1 MKNTK
6 QPNLSRQNGLFRGA
20 LKNIVL
26 VAMLM
31 GAVAQAESLEQSF
44 QSPPESARPYT
55 WWHWVNGNV
64 SQEGITKDL
73 EAMKAVGIG
82 GFVLFDGSVGIP
94 VGPVTFNS
102 KAEHQLRS
110 FAIAE
115 ADRLGLDAGFNNA
128 SGWSSTGGPWVS
140 PENSM
145 KMLVWSETQRG
156 AGDTAPVQL
165 SVGKRIGKKGHHMI
179 DVDFY
184 RDVAVLAY
192 PAPKD
197 HEYRVERWQNKG
209 LYDHHS
215 NGIHFIPDLRDAP
228 ADAVITADS
237 VLDLTGRMDADGN
250 LDWVPDSGEW
260 TVVRFGFIS
269 TGAQNKPA
277 TEGGTGLEIDK
288 LSRKAVD
295 LHWEAYVDKLIADGK
310 GKPAL
315 TTICI
320 DSFEVG
326 MQNWTDDF
334 PQEFRK
340 RRGYDLIPM
349 MVALTGRIVNDTATT
364 ERVLWDLRVTVA
376 ELVQENYFGYF
387 KEKCHQLGLKLQLE
401 PYGSGPFDATATALI
416 GDTVLTEFWQ
426 RESGRNLWTWTAQII
441 PSGAHLS
448 GNPIVGAEAFT
459 SMKGDWTAH
468 PGLLK
473 KWGDL
478 AFARGI
484 NRYYFHTFA
493 HQPFDD
499 SVQPGMTFGPYGGN
513 FHRNNTW
520 FLKSRGW
527 MDYIARCQFLMQ
539 SGSYQAD
546 VLVLYGDE
554 RGFTSF
560 LDGREPIDMNEI
572 PGLNFDLGGMAS
584 LNDLSV
590 DDQGLIRVTR
600 NGKLLDTGYQ
610 VLLLKRADM
619 MLPERVAALGRL
631 ADQGA
636 KIFAPKPLRSPSY
649 SNHTEANATLQTLI
663 KRYWD
668 TGLIQ
673 SPEAFDASVT
683 KLTKDCEV
691 PESISFNHHRIGED
705 DFYFI
710 SNQKEGAREVNA
722 TFRVSGKLPELWN
735 PLTGETREA
744 PDWKALDDGRTEVRL
759 DLAPAGSVFVVFR
772 KPTTMKGKASPN
784 LITKELMTLNDDWTV
799 AFDPKWGPNAPV
811 KFDKLIPW
819 NDSADDEIKYFSGSA
834 VYRKTFTLSN
844 INVASPLQLD
854 LGQVDVMA
862 RVKLN
867 GKDLGLLWC
876 PPFQVD
882 ISKAAKSGKNIL
894 EIEVTNLWIN
904 RLIGDEVF
912 AYKNIYS
919 QIREGQSLPA
929 DSQRK
934 TFEFRFG
941 GRNAKHW
948 KATDALRPS
957 GLIGPV
963 CLYEEVEAVLSK
975 PKVIIFDNFDG
986 AALAPLDGA
995 ALDAGGVVWKADPSW
1010 KADGTG
1016 KGKLAYI
1023 PFKAVAGKIYKVS
1036 LKLDF
1041 IQGGGGAWIACG
1053 FTQGN
1058 VMGHGFFSPAI
1069 APNGWMLQ
1077 RSNVKAKDPIQTF
1090 SGPGLQG
1097 KMSHNGFDLTS
1108 SREIRI
1114 VLNTMEKN
1122 WTVEWV
1128 LAGKTIRG
1136 PVVLKEKEFRYIG
1149 IGSMG
1154 NLDCR
1159 LTGVEVTESVFE

>member
-1 MKNTK
+1 MKMILKWLVLTTLVCLMIGNYSVK
-6 QPNLSRQNGLFRGA
+6 GGDVAENGKVDR
-20 LKNIVL
+20 
-26 VAMLM
+26 
-31 GAVAQAESLEQSF
+31 AQRSTLESGF
-44 QSPPESARPYT
+44 KSPPDSSRPYT

-64 SQEGITKDL
+64 SKEGISKDL

-94 VGPVTFNS
+94 VGPIVYNS
-102 KAEHQLRS
+102 EEEHQLRS
-110 FAIAE
+110 FAVAE
-115 ADRLGLDAGFNNA
+115 ADRLGLDSGFNNA
-128 SGWSSTGGPWVS
+128 SGWSSTGGPWVP
-140 PENSM
+140 PEQSM
-145 KMLVWSETQRG
+145 KMLVWSETPRG
-156 AGDTAPVQL
+156 AGDTGPVTL
-165 SVGKRIGKKGHHMI
+165 GIGKRIGKKGHHMI

-192 PAPKD
+192 PTPKND
-197 HEYRVERWQNKG
+197 EYRLERWQNKG

-215 NGIHFIPDLRDAP
+215 KGIHFIPDLRDAP
-228 ADAVITADS
+228 ADAVIAADS
-237 VLDLTGRMDADGN
+237 VIDLTDRMDADGN

-295 LHWEAYVDKLIADGK
+295 LHWEAYVNKLIADGK

-320 DSFEVG
+320 DSYEVG

-334 PQEFRK
+334 PQEFSK
-340 RRGYDLIPM
+340 RRGYDLVPM
-349 MVALTGRIVNDTATT
+349 MVALTGRIVNDTETS
-364 ERVLWDLRVTVA
+364 ERILWDLRVTVT
-376 ELVQENYFGYF
+376 EMMQENYFGYF
-387 KEKCHQLGLKLQLE
+387 AEKCHQLGLKLQLE
-401 PYGSGPFDATATALI
+401 PYGSGPFDAAATALI

-426 RESGRNLWTWTAQII
+426 RESDRNLWTWTAQIV

-459 SMKGDWTAH
+459 SLRADWTAH
-468 PGLLK
+468 PSYLK
-473 KWGDL
+473 KWGDR

-499 SVQPGMTFGPYGGN
+499 SVQPGMTFGPYGGS

-554 RGFTSF
+554 RGFNSF

-590 DDQGLIRVTR
+590 DDQGLIRVTHK
-600 NGKLLDTGYQ
+600 GKRLDTGYQ
-610 VLLLKRADM
+610 VLLLKRAEL
-619 MLPERVAALGRL
+619 MLPERVAKLGEL

-649 SNHTEANATLQTLI
+649 SNHKKADARLSALV
-663 KRYWD
+663 KKYWHS
-668 TGLIQ
+668 GLIQ
-673 SPEAFDASVT
+673 TPEAFNKAVE
-683 KLTKDCEV
+683 KLTKDCEL
-691 PESISFNHHRIGED
+691 PELVFFNHHRTGED

-710 SNQKEGAREVNA
+710 SNQQEDAREVTA
-722 TFRVSGKLPELWN
+722 TFRVSGKQPELWN
-735 PLTGETREA
+735 PLTGETCEA
-744 PDWKALDDGRTEVRL
+744 SNWKALDGGRTEVRL
-759 DLAPAGSVFVVFR
+759 DLPPSGSLFVVFR
-772 KPTTMKGKASPN
+772 KPTKLKGKLAPK
-784 LITKELMTLNDDWTV
+784 LRDKELMPLNDNWTV
-799 AFDPKWGPNAPV
+799 TFDPKWGPKKPV

-819 NDSADDEIKYFSGSA
+819 NKSADEQIKYFSGSA
-834 VYRKTFTLSN
+834 VYRKTFTLPK
-844 INVASPLQLD
+844 INNASSLKLD

-867 GKDLGLLWC
+867 GKYLGLLWC
-876 PPFQVD
+876 PPFQVA
-882 ISKAAKSGKNIL
+882 IGKIAKPGKNSL
-894 EIEVTNLWIN
+894 EIEVMNLWVN
-904 RLIGDEVF
+904 RFIGDEVF
-912 AYKNIYS
+912 PYKNIYP
-919 QIREGQSLPA
+919 QIREGQPLPI

-948 KATDALRPS
+948 KQTDALRPS

-963 CLYEEVEAVLSK
+963 RLYEEVEK
-975 PKVIIFDNFDG
+975 
-986 AALAPLDGA
+986 
-995 ALDAGGVVWKADPSW
+995 
-1010 KADGTG
+1010 
-1016 KGKLAYI
+1016 
-1023 PFKAVAGKIYKVS
+1023 
-1036 LKLDF
+1036 
-1041 IQGGGGAWIACG
+1041 
-1053 FTQGN
+1053 
-1058 VMGHGFFSPAI
+1058 
-1069 APNGWMLQ
+1069 
-1077 RSNVKAKDPIQTF
+1077 R
-1090 SGPGLQG
+1090 
-1097 KMSHNGFDLTS
+1097 
-1108 SREIRI
+1108 
-1114 VLNTMEKN
+1114 
-1122 WTVEWV
+1122 
-1128 LAGKTIRG
+1128 
-1136 PVVLKEKEFRYIG
+1136 
-1149 IGSMG
+1149 
-1154 NLDCR
+1154 
-1159 LTGVEVTESVFE
+1159 